1 MTTDIESRER
11 AEELYVIDGLTL
23 EDVAKETGIPE
34 RTVQKWSADGGWKA
48 RQKEYQNAASG
59 IRRYTRLTKLK
70 LIKSAMT
77 SLDPQQVYAFAAL
90 ERATARNVD
99 GEIPPGPPLGKGG
112 EIREIATPADAVEAL
127 QEALE
132 RKLNLMLSQPG
143 EISLKAMRDMKGA
156 MALMDEMRKKYKGDD
171 GNEDRLMSSEEIKE
185 LRERYL

>member
-1 MTTDIESRER
+1 MEDRER

-23 EDVAKETGIPE
+23 EEVARETGIPE
-34 RTVQKWSADGGWKA
+34 RTVQHWSADDGWKL
-48 RQKEYQNAASG
+48 RQKEYQNAAAD

-90 ERATARNVD
+90 ERATQASSGDYAVAGP
-99 GEIPPGPPLGKGG
+99 GEA
-112 EIREIATPADAVEAL
+112 REIATPEDAVEAL

-143 EISLKAMRDMKGA
+143 EISLKGMRDMKGA
-156 MALMDEMRKKYKGDD
+156 MALMDEMRKKYSGVEQKRKKQLDP
-171 GNEDRLMSSEEIKE
+171 ETLKII
-185 LRERYL
+185 REQVYGIV